1 VRHRPNLTR
10 LLIFLAILGTSA
22 GVAAAIMRDPDPA
35 AAVATPD
42 VVPPPTPAP
51 PPAAPAAQPVQD
63 CLPGSTGTYVSQYGS
78 VGVLCELNSAGT
90 VWQWTGIGQRA
101 NAYAAAGI
109 GATVTDSTGAKWVVK
124 LASGGSRLWVWLPQ
138 DNTAWHPPTASYP
151 AAGVTPNA

>member
-1 VRHRPNLTR
+1 MRHRPNLTR

-35 AAVATPD
+35 AAESAPDVVATP
-42 VVPPPTPAP
+42 TTA
-51 PPAAPAAQPVQD
+51 PAAPAPTAQAVQD

-78 VGVLCELNSAGT
+78 VAVLCELNSAGT
-90 VWQWTGIGQRA
+90 VWQWTGVEQRD
-101 NAYAAAGI
+101 NAYAAAGT
-109 GATVTDSTGAKWVVK
+109 GATVTDSTGAKWIVK

-151 AAGVTPNA
+151 AAGVTP